1 MGAGTG
7 AGEVN
12 AAAGSKNGLR
22 DWTKRRKEEE
32 EKAPVAAASAGEAAM
47 RDVRPYGSERAADG
61 RGAGGAE
68 ETGFA
73 FGLDLGL
80 GFDFDFAAAV
90 GLGLGRGL
98 GGGGD
103 GGGAEWPRGGE
114 TETSERRDPSESES
128 SACVGEYIGGGGAR
142 SRVWWGG
149 MMPEAA
155 RDWGEICWDFP
166 AKALVRRSC
175 GGSGCRKELWKYH
188 ESPGPI
194 HRAARHVLKIE
205 K

>member
-7 AGEVN
+7 AGEVD
-12 AAAGSKNGLR
+12 AAAGSKDGLR

-47 RDVRPYGSERAADG
+47 RDVRPCGSERAADG

-149 MMPEAA
+149 DAGSSE
-155 RDWGEICWDFP
+155 G
-166 AKALVRRSC
+166 L
-175 GGSGCRKELWKYH
+175 GGNLLGLSRQGAGSSELWRKRLQ
-188 ESPGPI
+188 EGTVEISRI
-194 HRAARHVLKIE
+194 ARPNPSRGTACTKN
-205 K
+205 